1 MEKKIEP
8 EIDNTMF
15 RVENTGRD
23 RKKEKTAILQF
34 KIKQKMIL
42 RIEV

>member
-23 RKKEKTAILQF
+23 RKKEKKLLYYNSRSS
-34 KIKQKMIL
+34 KK
-42 RIEV
+42 